1 MILVVVIVVVVVVV
15 VVLVVVV
22 VDMEV
27 DGLNRIEVN
36 SLNRWLAFI
45 EPAKVGNAKLRSGG
59 APRPQNICSCLGC
72 CLLITMQLFNCL
84 LLR

>member
-1 MILVVVIVVVVVVV
+1 MILVVVGLVVVVVVG
-15 VVLVVVV
+15 LVVVV
-22 VDMEV
+22 VAMEV
-27 DGLNRIEVN
+27 DG
-36 SLNRWLAFI
+36 LNRWLAFI